1 LLKQFLYHSPED
13 VVRLLPEQEEFDPNR
28 SDANDETPVGWA
40 AIKNDETP
48 VGWAAIKNHEGVV
61 KLLLEQE
68 DVDLNRPDER
78 AEHYSDVLLSR
89 DM

>member
-1 LLKQFLYHSPED
+1 MLKQFLHHAPED
-13 VVRLLPEQEEFDPNR
+13 VVRLLPEQEEIDPNR
-28 SDANDETPVGWA
+28 PDAND
-40 AIKNDETP
+40 KTP

-78 AEHYSDVLLSR
+78 ADHYSDVLLSR